1 MKDRVSYDEQN
12 YDLEQNYPSKL
23 ERDPDFAREE
33 FRDNRQSE
41 DRTRVAGVL
50 KKIHDQPL
58 QVTIEE
64 LSTLIDDARYG
75 G

>member
-33 FRDNRQSE
+33 FRDNRRSE
-41 DRTRVAGVL
+41 DRTRVAGGL
-50 KKIHDQPL
+50 KKIRNDK
-58 QVTIEE
+58 I
-64 LSTLIDDARYG
+64 RK
-75 G
+75 

>member
-12 YDLEQNYPSKL
+12 YDLEQNYPSK
-23 ERDPDFAREE
+23 
-33 FRDNRQSE
+33 RDNRRSE